1 VPIKHDPTDPKEY
14 PMNFSRDD
22 SKNGPKQDAGHA
34 SVTMPSTPD
43 ANKGDGP
50 AQAGQKGGDAKP
62 GVQAPGA
69 ADAGN
74 PSKSDG
80 KDGQQDAKSGPSKLN
95 AAAPRDHSDSD
106 AMVSEG
112 GHAAP
117 GATPSVVREP
127 DASIIAK
134 DEPPRGSADVA
145 ADKYGL

>member
-1 VPIKHDPTDPKEY
+1 
-14 PMNFSRDD
+14 MNFSRDD
-22 SKNGPKQDAGHA
+22 SKNDPKQDAGHA
-34 SVTMPSTPD
+34 PVTTPSTLD
-43 ANKGDGP
+43 TRKGDGP
-50 AQAGQKGGDAKP
+50 AQAGQKGSDAKP

-69 ADAGN
+69 SDAAKN
-74 PSKSDG
+74 DA
-80 KDGQQDAKSGPSKLN
+80 QHDAKTDKQVTGISRAEDKAS
-95 AAAPRDHSDSD
+95 SES
-106 AMVSEG
+106 MVSEG